1 MSTYCWLFLSRG
13 GMRSGFILS
22 GTLQMLESLDCL
34 ICYFFFSYAEF
45 RRSLY
50 KHLYIFTLFGFYIL
64 QTLEPAILPP
74 LKEIYPGN
82 MNDDL
87 TGSTC

>member
-34 ICYFFFSYAEF
+34 ICYFFFF
-45 RRSLY
+45 LMLSLGEV
-50 KHLYIFTLFGFYIL
+50 TLFGFYIL